1 MHLSVSPTRLE
12 DRLEIDAHLSF
23 HSPVPAL
30 FSQEMF
36 DIWAGERMN
45 ERVRADNQED
55 HSPAFVII

>member
-1 MHLSVSPTRLE
+1 MLIYLFNPLY
-12 DRLEIDAHLSF
+12 L
-23 HSPVPAL
+23 AL

-36 DIWAGERMN
+36 DIWVGERMN